1 MIKTWRF
8 NPKYIIARVKNY
20 FYFKNNQDLPW
31 MTKDANIFLLNNL
44 RDDMVMLE
52 FGSGRSTQFYAT
64 KTKKV
69 YSREHHK
76 EWFDIVKKQIES
88 VTNIEYKFYD
98 DLAIYADTSD
108 IKNNS
113 LDLAVID
120 GKNRVNCLLNT
131 IPKLKS
137 GGVLVLDNAERYMVY
152 QTSSPAKYLRA
163 ERNPRWGE
171 VEELLRKNFWRH
183 ETTDNVS
190 DTLFFFKR

>member
-190 DTLFFFKR
+190 DTLFFF